1 MEILQSIK
9 ASEMSP
15 LLKRMYATDGGS
27 EALDVLVKYMY
38 ATAPPLISKKLLSRV
53 LDLTRAGRCLATR
66 EWDQGQVLPRHL
78 GK

>member
-1 MEILQSIK
+1 MEVLQSIK

-38 ATAPPLISKKLLSRV
+38 AAAPP
-53 LDLTRAGRCLATR
+53 
-66 EWDQGQVLPRHL
+66 
-78 GK
+78 